1 MNYTALANRTNKL
14 ITKFGTVGILKK
26 FALGTFNVIT
36 GSYSSSASA
45 VYNINLV
52 DVTPTKT
59 SLKGY
64 GETYIGGTLILQN
77 DRIVLFATNA
87 TLDPELGDRLTLNN
101 KVYGIV
107 GISVLEPSSTILFY
121 RGLLRE

>member
-14 ITKFGTVGILKK
+14 ITKFGTTGILKR
-26 FALGTFNVIT
+26 FTNGTFNPIT
-36 GSYSSSASA
+36 GSYSSSSSA

-59 SLKGY
+59 YLKGY
-64 GETYIGGTLILQN
+64 GETYIGGTLVAQT
-77 DRIVLFATNA
+77 DRIVIFASNA
-87 TLDPELGDRLTLNN
+87 TLDPALGDRLTLNS

-107 GISVLEPSSTILFY
+107 GISVLEPAATVLFY

>member
-14 ITKFGTVGILKK
+14 ITKFGTVGVLKH
-26 FALGTFNVIT
+26 FTMGTFLASQGIYT
-36 GSYSSSASA
+36 SSSSA

-59 SLKGY
+59 NLKGY

-77 DRIVLFATNA
+77 DRIVLFTTNA
-87 TLDPELGDRLTLNN
+87 TSDPELGDRLTLNS

-107 GISVLEPSSTILFY
+107 GISVLEPSSTVLFY

>member
-14 ITKFGTVGILKK
+14 ITKFGTTGVLKR
-26 FALGTFNVIT
+26 FTNASFNPIT
-36 GSYSSSASA
+36 GSYASSSSA

-59 SLKGY
+59 YLKGY

-77 DRIVLFATNA
+77 DRIVLFTTNA
-87 TLDPELGDRLTLNN
+87 TSDPELGDRLTLNS

-107 GISVLEPSSTILFY
+107 GISVLEPAATILFY